1 MFRLIVFLSF
11 LIFSYAGLAQS
22 KAKTDKIRPVKVKT
36 IKSFHTEV
44 KEPSDIVLHPDGQ
57 SYFIVSDNGFLYQV
71 GLDGKI
77 IRMADFEGF
86 DTEAVCVKDDL
97 VYIVEEMV
105 RKIRIFSIKDLSLQ
119 RTVTIPYQGGRNK
132 AYEAMTYNPVR
143 NSFILITEKDPIY
156 LFELDENLVVK
167 NEIELKRIARD
178 ISAATYYA
186 DYVWLLSD
194 EDRQVIKLNPATY
207 QVLAR
212 WVIPVNNPEGIA
224 FRSDQELI
232 IVSDDMEKIYV
243 FDAKLFLQ

>member
-1 MFRLIVFLSF
+1 MCRIIFFLSF
-11 LIFSYAGLAQS
+11 LIFSCNGFAQS
-22 KAKTDKIRPVKVKT
+22 RTKMDKIRSVKVKPSR
-36 IKSFHTEV
+36 SFHTEV

-71 GLDGKI
+71 GMDGKI

-105 RKIRIFSIKDLSLQ
+105 RKIRVFSLKDLTLQ

-167 NEIELKRIARD
+167 NEIELKGMARD
-178 ISAATYYA
+178 ISAATYYG
-186 DYVWLLSD
+186 DYIWLLSD
-194 EDRQVIKLNPATY
+194 EDRQIIKLNPSTY
-207 QVLAR
+207 EVIAR

-224 FRSDQELI
+224 FRSEHELI